1 MLTYLRKLSLGMTIA
16 SLSGAIALGISRPGQ
31 AQYIITLPD
40 GSRCEGQF
48 QGYTGQGIC
57 EYEDGYYRGQILNGL
72 RHGRGLFY
80 FRDRENAEAD
90 INVPEVGTK
99 LNEAEVTVFAVPL
112 PSGNYV
118 DVYEGDFRNG
128 FPNGRGSF
136 IYGNDMRYD
145 GEVKDGLPHGTGL
158 FIYGSE
164 GEYSY
169 RYYGQVAEG
178 LANGRGSFVYA
189 TCQIYRDKPHCDR
202 YDGQFRN
209 GLPHGQGTF
218 TYSECAVVGQQVR
231 CKRWSGQF
239 FKGQPNGAG
248 TLIFANGDRCQGQ
261 FNDLTLSGRGNC
273 SYSNGNR
280 YSGELRDGQ
289 PHGMGTMRYSDGRTY
304 SGEFRGGNPIG
315 SLGSN

>member
-1 MLTYLRKLSLGMTIA
+1 MLTHLRKLSLGM
-16 SLSGAIALGISRPGQ
+16 AIAALSSAIAFEISRPVQ
-31 AQYIITLPD
+31 AQSMITLPD

-48 QGYTGQGIC
+48 QGYTGRGIC
-57 EYEDGYYRGQILNGL
+57 EYEDGYYRGQILNGQ

-80 FRDRENAEAD
+80 FSDRENAEAE
-90 INVPEVGTK
+90 INLPEVATK
-99 LNEAEVTVFAVPL
+99 LQDDVAGAVPN
-112 PSGNYV
+112 PSDTYV
-118 DVYEGDFRNG
+118 DIYEGEFRNG
-128 FPNGRGSF
+128 LPNGRGSF

-169 RYYGQVAEG
+169 RYYGRVVAG

-189 TCQIYRDKPHCDR
+189 TCQIYRDQPYCDR

-218 TYSECAVVGQQVR
+218 TYSECDVIGQQVR
-231 CKRWSGQF
+231 CKRWSGNF
-239 FKGQPNGAG
+239 FKGQPNGSG

-273 SYSNGNR
+273 NFSNGNR

-289 PHGMGTMRYSDGRTY
+289 PHGMGTMRYADGRTY
-304 SGEFRGGNPIG
+304 SGEFREGNPIG
-315 SLGSN
+315 SLRSNND